1 MTTVEEC
8 SSRRSRKK
16 SSSCTLLRTVA
27 RKVSI
32 YYIYLFLVTV
42 SSAVHWSAIGYTS
55 GPNVANVFRMFS
67 CNFTMAREYFTI
79 LGRVMKFPNSMK
91 LLNGTNI
98 FQVLTQ
104 IGSVPTLD
112 YLTRL
117 LFTSL
122 SFTDGGVMSR

>member
-1 MTTVEEC
+1 M
-8 SSRRSRKK
+8 
-16 SSSCTLLRTVA
+16 
-27 RKVSI
+27 
-32 YYIYLFLVTV
+32 
-42 SSAVHWSAIGYTS
+42 
-55 GPNVANVFRMFS
+55 ANVFRMFS